1 MKPYPNFQDVER
13 LSGATWHELVELD
26 SRLAELLW
34 EARRSCGNCRR
45 WSDVEQVFAPI
56 RNRLVELV
64 GFARNDRR
72 HPVLGRPE
80 AYQVAYWK
88 LYDAVA
94 VLLPTRTDCADET
107 LEEQT
112 GEIVVETCDAESAP
126 TAPARARLP
135 SHLLPHNH

>member
-1 MKPYPNFQDVER
+1 MKPYPNLQDVER
-13 LSGATWHELVELD
+13 RSGVTWHELVELD

-45 WSDVEQVFAPI
+45 WSDVEQAFAPM
-56 RNRLVELV
+56 RNGLTELV

-72 HPVLGRPE
+72 HPVLRSAE

-94 VLLPTRTDCADET
+94 GLLPTRADCADES

-112 GEIVVETCDAESAP
+112 GEIVVETCSAES
-126 TAPARARLP
+126 TATLPARA
-135 SHLLPHNH
+135 

>member
-1 MKPYPNFQDVER
+1 MKPYPNLQDVER
-13 LSGATWHELVELD
+13 RSGVTWHELVELD

-45 WSDVEQVFAPI
+45 WSDVEQAFAPI
-56 RNRLVELV
+56 RNGLAELV

-72 HPVLGRPE
+72 HPVLRSAE

-94 VLLPTRTDCADET
+94 GLLPTRADCADES

-112 GEIVVETCDAESAP
+112 GEIVVETCSAES
-126 TAPARARLP
+126 TATLPARA
-135 SHLLPHNH
+135 

>member
-1 MKPYPNFQDVER
+1 MKPYPNLQDVER
-13 LSGATWHELVELD
+13 RSGVTWHELVELD

-45 WSDVEQVFAPI
+45 WSDVEQAFAPM
-56 RNRLVELV
+56 RNGLAELV

-72 HPVLGRPE
+72 HPVLRSAE

-94 VLLPTRTDCADET
+94 GLLPTRADCADES

-112 GEIVVETCDAESAP
+112 GEIVVETCSAES
-126 TAPARARLP
+126 TATLPARA
-135 SHLLPHNH
+135 